1 VGEGRGVG
9 WGIRSCRGRWG
20 FAHAGEL
27 ICVGRG
33 ETWSLSIYIHRVT
46 DALLGG
52 RGLDLNVRPGAI
64 AARLKTHEV
73 LSQLSLHRHQRQAI
87 ERRLSDVL
95 VGAVEQGLD
104 HDTHAADAHQVGVVA
119 GVGGRGQVMQQG
131 RVLVGTLAPED
142 TDLRL
147 GERVELRREGIPDL
161 GHADLLVGQS
171 ACSVKLGQEAGDEA
185 STVVDVVLSIGSGQ
199 EAEALG
205 LERVYFP
212 CSSTYLRYVC
222 YAQTPSMKRAALY
235 MRVSTLDQHPETQ
248 LYDLRQMAQQR
259 GYQIVEE
266 YTDRISGAKA
276 KRPGLDA
283 MMSDGRRGRFDVVL
297 VWASDRIARS
307 VKHFLDVLDELNR
320 LNIEFISFR
329 EQIDTGGPLGRAVV
343 VIIGAIAELE
353 RNLIIERVRAGMRRA
368 KLEGRHIGRK
378 PLVLDRGAILRDR
391 QRGHSLSQLAKSHL
405 VSRATIHRVL
415 KEHATTILEKSA

>member
-1 VGEGRGVG
+1 
-9 WGIRSCRGRWG
+9 
-20 FAHAGEL
+20 
-27 ICVGRG
+27 
-33 ETWSLSIYIHRVT
+33 
-46 DALLGG
+46 
-52 RGLDLNVRPGAI
+52 
-64 AARLKTHEV
+64 
-73 LSQLSLHRHQRQAI
+73 
-87 ERRLSDVL
+87 
-95 VGAVEQGLD
+95 
-104 HDTHAADAHQVGVVA
+104 
-119 GVGGRGQVMQQG
+119 
-131 RVLVGTLAPED
+131 
-142 TDLRL
+142 
-147 GERVELRREGIPDL
+147 
-161 GHADLLVGQS
+161 
-171 ACSVKLGQEAGDEA
+171 
-185 STVVDVVLSIGSGQ
+185 
-199 EAEALG
+199 
-205 LERVYFP
+205 
-212 CSSTYLRYVC
+212 
-222 YAQTPSMKRAALY
+222 MKRAALY

-266 YTDRISGAKA
+266 YTDTISGAKA
-276 KRPGLDA
+276 RRPGLDA
-283 MMSDGRRGRFDVVL
+283 MMRDARRGRFDVVL

-415 KEHATTILEKSA
+415 KEHASTTLEKSA